1 MFHRKE
7 FSAKAANIAEGDEEK
22 VERVI
27 GTPSAIYVEKGDRF
41 SYVSAP
47 LVDGG
52 SIL

>member
-27 GTPSAIYVEKGDRF
+27 GTPAIYVEKGDRF